1 MLLFRGADR
10 AVLNKANQDAF
21 QVAVISGNHDLANVI
36 RSFDDEHIGGCDG
49 DDDICFRFIS

>member
-36 RSFDDEHIGGCDG
+36 RSFDDEQIGKCGG
-49 DDDICFRFIS
+49 DDDVCFGFIS